1 MAYEIRLTPLS
12 EKSGFKVIGQR
23 VGERHRAARR
33 DFGLYLPGTSQNGD
47 SPVLWG
53 MACSRTSGS
62 CQRGVGVLH
71 MHQGGDALASG
82 ASYDL
87 FGLRRAR
94 ELVVRVSVPVEA

>member
-1 MAYEIRLTPLS
+1 
-12 EKSGFKVIGQR
+12 
-23 VGERHRAARR
+23 
-33 DFGLYLPGTSQNGD
+33 
-47 SPVLWG
+47 
-53 MACSRTSGS
+53 
-62 CQRGVGVLH
+62 

>member
-1 MAYEIRLTPLS
+1 METVQS
-12 EKSGFKVIGQR
+12 SGAWHAP
-23 VGERHRAARR
+23 ERR
-33 DFGLYLPGTSQNGD
+33 
-47 SPVLWG
+47 
-53 MACSRTSGS
+53 GS
-62 CQRGVGVLH
+62 CQRGVGWLH